1 MPLPPLSSSTDALAS
16 GRNSRYI
23 FVTGGVSSSL
33 GKGIVSAS
41 LAKLLQARGYKV
53 TIQKLDPY
61 INVDPGTL
69 NPYEHGECYVTV
81 DGAETDLDLGHYER
95 FLNVETTQANN
106 ITTGR
111 IYQSVIDKERRG
123 EYLGKTVQIIP
134 HITDEIKR
142 CVQILGS
149 KHDYD
154 FVITEIGGTVGD
166 IESLPY
172 IEAVRQ
178 MKWESPEDT
187 LVVHLTLVPYLSA
200 AGELK
205 TKPTQH
211 SVKQLLEFGVQ
222 PDVLVCRTEHPLPQ
236 SVRSKLARFCNVAP
250 NAVIESID
258 ADTIYDVP
266 LLMQEER
273 FDEVV
278 LNKLGMDGGETEAN
292 LTSWKDFLHRYK
304 NPSRQVRIGLVGKY
318 VELKDSYKS
327 IAEALDHAGALLET
341 RIDVDWI
348 HSEQLTPENAE
359 QRLDGLD
366 GILVAPGFGSR
377 GIDGK
382 LVAIQHARTNEVPFF
397 GICLGM
403 QCAVVEFA
411 RNVLGLPEAHSTEIK
426 EYTSDPVIDLMGEQK
441 SITNMGGTMRLG
453 EYPCVLKDGS
463 KVHTAYDGQTN
474 VSERHRHRYE
484 FNNAYLERFETAG
497 MTATGVNPDT
507 KLVEIV
513 EIPSHPYFV
522 ASQFHPEY
530 ASTVLKP
537 HPLFVSFVTAAVTHN
552 LSERAEESTATSK
565 ASSDA

>member
-1 MPLPPLSSSTDALAS
+1 MPTPTSSSYKSLAS

-41 LAKLLQARGYKV
+41 LAKLLQARGYSV

-69 NPYEHGECYVTV
+69 NPYEHGECYVTS

-95 FLNVETTQANN
+95 FLNVQTTQANN

-222 PDVLVCRTEHPLPQ
+222 PDVLVCRTEHPLPAN
-236 SVRSKLARFCNVAP
+236 VRSKLARFCNVALD
-250 NAVIESID
+250 AVIESID

-273 FDEVV
+273 FDQVV
-278 LNKLGMDGGETEAN
+278 LKKLGMDGDD
-292 LTSWKDFLHRYK
+292 TSADLSEWKSFLSKYK
-304 NPSRQVRIGLVGKY
+304 NPKRIVKIGLIGKY

-327 IAEALDHAGALLET
+327 IAEALDHAGAQLET
-341 RIDVDWI
+341 EVQVDWI
-348 HSEQLTPENAE
+348 HSEQITPDSVAD
-359 QRLDGLD
+359 RLNGLD

-382 LVAIQHARTNEVPFF
+382 LLSIQHARTSETPFF

-411 RNVLGLPEAHSTEIK
+411 RNVLGLEDAHSTEIK
-426 EYTSDPVIDLMGEQK
+426 EYTPHPVIDLMGEQK

-453 EYPCVLKDGS
+453 EYPCQLNDNS
-463 KVHTAYDGQTN
+463 RAATAYGDSSE
-474 VSERHRHRYE
+474 VAERHRHRYE
-484 FNNAYLERFETAG
+484 FNNAYLGSFAEEG
-497 MTATGVNPDT
+497 MVASGVNPDS

-530 ASTVLKP
+530 ASTVLRP
-537 HPLFVSFVTAAVTHN
+537 HPLFVSFVKAAIVA
-552 LSERAEESTATSK
+552 SEIVGSTASQADK
-565 ASSDA
+565 AATKG

>member
-1 MPLPPLSSSTDALAS
+1 MPLPTSSSSSDALAS

-95 FLNVETTQANN
+95 FLNVQTTQANN

-222 PDVLVCRTEHPLPQ
+222 PDVLVCRTEHPLPA
-236 SVRSKLARFCNVAP
+236 SVRTKLARFCNVAP

-278 LNKLGMDGGETEAN
+278 LGKLGMDGGVTEAN
-292 LTSWKDFLHRYK
+292 LHEWKDFLQRYK
-304 NPSRQVRIGLVGKY
+304 NPKRHVRIGLVGKY

-341 RIDVDWI
+341 KVEVDWI
-348 HSEQLTPENAE
+348 HSEQVTSENVAA
-359 QRLDGLD
+359 RFAGLH

-382 LVAIQHARTNEVPFF
+382 LTAIRHAREEGIPFF

-411 RNVLGLPEAHSTEIK
+411 RNVLGMPEAHSTEIK
-426 EYTSDPVIDLMGEQK
+426 EYTPDPVIDLMGEQK

-453 EYPCVLKDGS
+453 EYPCALQEAS
-463 KVHTAYDGQTN
+463 KARLAYGNADEI
-474 VSERHRHRYE
+474 SERHRHRYE
-484 FNNAYLERFETAG
+484 FNNAYLDRYEAAG
-497 MTATGVNPDT
+497 MMATGVNPDT

-530 ASTVLKP
+530 ASTVLNP
-537 HPLFVSFVTAAVTHN
+537 HPLFVSFVEASVKHEVDQTPNAA
-552 LSERAEESTATSK
+552 SEK
-565 ASSDA
+565 MSSNA

>member
-1 MPLPPLSSSTDALAS
+1 MPQNNPSNTNPSRPETV
-16 GRNSRYI
+16 RNSRYI

-41 LAKLLQARGYKV
+41 LAKLLQARGHTV

-95 FLNVETTQANN
+95 FLNVQTTQANN

-142 CVQILGS
+142 CVQILGAES
-149 KHDYD
+149 NYD

-178 MKWESPEDT
+178 MKWECPEET
-187 LVVHLTLVPYLSA
+187 LVVHLTLIPYLAA

-222 PDVLVCRTEHPLPQ
+222 PDILVCRTEHELTDA
-236 SVRSKLARFCNVAP
+236 VRTKVARFCNVAP
-250 NAVIESID
+250 SAVIQSID
-258 ADTIYDVP
+258 AETIYDVP
-266 LLMQEER
+266 LLLMEER
-273 FDEVV
+273 LDQVV
-278 LNKLGMDGGETEAN
+278 LEKLGMAAAEQAPDLQTWKKF
-292 LTSWKDFLHRYK
+292 LTQYK
-304 NPSRQVRIGLVGKY
+304 HPKSTVKIGLVGKY

-327 IAEALDHAGALLET
+327 IAEALIHAGAHQEV
-341 RIDVDWI
+341 DVQVDWI
-348 HSEQLTPENAE
+348 HSESITSNSAAE
-359 QRLDGLD
+359 KLAGLD
-366 GILVAPGFGSR
+366 GIIVAPGFGSR
-377 GIDGK
+377 GVDGK
-382 LVAIQHARTNEVPFF
+382 IETIQYARTKGIPFF

-403 QCAVVEFA
+403 QCAVIEFA
-411 RNVLGLPEAHSTEIK
+411 RNVIGLTDAHSTEIK
-426 EYTSDPVIDLMGEQK
+426 EYTPDSVIDLMAEQK
-441 SITNMGGTMRLG
+441 SIQNMGGTMRLG
-453 EYPCVLKDGS
+453 AYPCELTPGS
-463 KVHTAYDGQTN
+463 HAFNAYG
-474 VSERHRHRYE
+474 SASIEERHRHRYE
-484 FNNAYLERFETAG
+484 FNNAYLERFESLG
-497 MTATGVNPDT
+497 MVATGKNPDSG
-507 KLVEIV
+507 LVEIV
-513 EIPSHPYFV
+513 EIPEHPYFV
-522 ASQFHPEY
+522 ATQFHPEY
-530 ASTVLKP
+530 ASTVETP
-537 HPLFVSFVTAAVTHN
+537 HPLFTALIKA
-552 LSERAEESTATSK
+552 AKIGQGDATSPTIGQ
-565 ASSDA
+565 ATANS